1 MIERTI
7 GSQRKSRS
15 AICVALY
22 DVKFAKCSC
31 RVSNTNLHG
40 QRLDGLMVA
49 FQVLRPENIGSNPEA
64 SSIYFNLKEFVA
76 LLLFLCDPIVRSIM

>member
-15 AICVALY
+15 AICAALY

-40 QRLDGLMVA
+40 QRLDGLM
-49 FQVLRPENIGSNPEA
+49 PENIGSNPEA